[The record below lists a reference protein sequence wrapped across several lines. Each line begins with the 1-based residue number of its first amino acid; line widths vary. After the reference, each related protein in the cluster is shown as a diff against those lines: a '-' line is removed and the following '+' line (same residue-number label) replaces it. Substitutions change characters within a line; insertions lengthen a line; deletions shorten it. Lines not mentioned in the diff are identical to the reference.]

1 MKVLVNQDSKVLIP
15 NAEHKNFTET
25 NEVITYTES
34 EVTRFIQE
42 GNLAKER
49 QVINAKELITVRS
62 KVHEFFN
69 SQYTTG
75 DQEITT
81 SVEEINDMLR
91 DIGADE
97 LKRTW
102 SATVRIHVNLS
113 GIEASTKDEAIDMI
127 QDDINV
133 ELQSID
139 GDLWVDDIEVQEVIP
154 E

>member
-1 MKVLVNQDSKVLIP
+1 VNTISIT
-15 NAEHKNFTET
+15 NTET

-34 EVTRFIQE
+34 EVSRFIQE

-49 QVINAKELITVRS
+49 QVINAKELITLRT
-62 KVHEFFN
+62 KVYEFFN
-69 SQYTTG
+69 IQYSPG

-81 SVEEINDMLR
+81 SVEEINEMLH

-97 LKRTW
+97 LRRTW

-113 GIEASTKDEAIDMI
+113 GIEASTRDEVIDMI

>member
-1 MKVLVNQDSKVLIP
+1 VNTISIT
-15 NAEHKNFTET
+15 NAET

-34 EVTRFIQE
+34 EVSRFIQE

-49 QVINAKELITVRS
+49 QVENAKALIALRT
-62 KVHEFFN
+62 KVYEFFN
-69 SQYTTG
+69 IQYSPG
-75 DQEITT
+75 DQEITA
-81 SVEEINDMLR
+81 SVEEINEMLR

-97 LKRTW
+97 LRRTW
-102 SATVRIHVNLS
+102 SATVRIFVNLS
-113 GIEASTKDEAIDMI
+113 GIEASTRDEVIDMI

>member
-1 MKVLVNQDSKVLIP
+1 VNTISIT
-15 NAEHKNFTET
+15 NTET

-42 GNLAKER
+42 CNLAKER
-49 QVINAKELITVRS
+49 QVENVRALITVRS
-62 KVHEFFN
+62 KIHEFFN
-69 SQYTTG
+69 SQYSPG

-97 LKRTW
+97 LRRTW
-102 SATVRIHVNLS
+102 SASVRIYVNVS
-113 GIEASTKDEAIDMI
+113 GVEASNKDDVEDMI
-127 QDDINV
+127 RDDINV

-139 GDLWVDDIEVQEVIP
+139 GEIWVDDIEVNDISAE
-154 E
+154 

>member
-1 MKVLVNQDSKVLIP
+1 MNTIAVTNP
-15 NAEHKNFTET
+15 ET
-25 NEVITYTES
+25 NEVITYNEA
-34 EVTRFIQE
+34 EVLRFIKDRTHAQTE
-42 GNLAKER
+42 QAESIRK
-49 QVINAKELITVRS
+49 VIDIRS
-62 KVHEFFN
+62 KVYEFFN
-69 SQYTTG
+69 SQYSPG

-81 SVEEINDMLR
+81 SVEEINEMLR

-113 GIEASTKDEAIDMI
+113 GIEASTRDEVIDMI

>member
-1 MKVLVNQDSKVLIP
+1 MNTISV
-15 NAEHKNFTET
+15 T
-25 NEVITYTES
+25 NPESNDVVTYTEA
-34 EVTRFIQE
+34 EVLRFIQDRTHAQTQSQE
-42 GNLAKER
+42 STRK
-49 QVINAKELITVRS
+49 LIDIRN
-62 KVHEFFN
+62 KVYEFFN
-69 SQYTTG
+69 SQYSPG

-102 SATVRIHVNLS
+102 SASVRIYVNVS
-113 GIEASTKDEAIDMI
+113 GIEAATKDDVVDMI

-139 GDLWVDDIEVQEVIP
+139 GEIWVDDIEVNDVVP

>member
-1 MKVLVNQDSKVLIP
+1 MNTISIT
-15 NAEHKNFTET
+15 NTET

-49 QVINAKELITVRS
+49 QVENARALITVRS

-69 SQYTTG
+69 SQYSPG

-113 GIEASTKDEAIDMI
+113 GIEASSRDEAIDMI

>member
-1 MKVLVNQDSKVLIP
+1 
-15 NAEHKNFTET
+15 
-25 NEVITYTES
+25 
-34 EVTRFIQE
+34 
-42 GNLAKER
+42 
-49 QVINAKELITVRS
+49 
-62 KVHEFFN
+62 VHEFFN
-69 SQYTTG
+69 SQYSPG

-81 SVEEINDMLR
+81 SVEEINEMLR

-113 GIEASTKDEAIDMI
+113 GIEASTRDEVIDMI

>member
-1 MKVLVNQDSKVLIP
+1 MNTIAVTNP
-15 NAEHKNFTET
+15 ET
-25 NEVITYTES
+25 NEVITYNEA
-34 EVTRFIQE
+34 EVLRFIKDC
-42 GNLAKER
+42 NDAKER
-49 QVINAKELITVRS
+49 SQDSTRNVITIRS
-62 KVHEFFN
+62 KVYEFFN
-69 SQYTTG
+69 SQYSPG
-75 DQEITT
+75 DQDITT

-102 SATVRIHVNLS
+102 SATVRIYVNIS
-113 GIEASTKDEAIDMI
+113 GIEAASKDDAIDMI

-139 GDLWVDDIEVQEVIP
+139 GELWVDDIEVQDVVP

>member
-1 MKVLVNQDSKVLIP
+1 VNTISIT
-15 NAEHKNFTET
+15 NTET
-25 NEVITYTES
+25 NEVITYTET

-49 QVINAKELITVRS
+49 QAESIRKVIDIRS
-62 KVHEFFN
+62 KVYEFFN
-69 SQYTTG
+69 SQCSPG

-102 SATVRIHVNLS
+102 SASVRIYVNVS
-113 GIEASTKDEAIDMI
+113 GIEAASKDDVEDMI
-127 QDDINV
+127 RDDINV
-133 ELQSID
+133 ELQSVD
-139 GDLWVDDIEVQEVIP
+139 GEIWVDDIEVNDIIAE
-154 E
+154 

>member
-1 MKVLVNQDSKVLIP
+1 VNTITV
-15 NAEHKNFTET
+15 T
-25 NEVITYTES
+25 NPESNDAITYTET
-34 EVTRFIQE
+34 EVLRFIQDHTHI
-42 GNLAKER
+42 KER
-49 QVINAKELITVRS
+49 SRIQTEELIAARNTVY
-62 KVHEFFN
+62 KFFN
-69 SQYTTG
+69 NQYSPG

-113 GIEASTKDEAIDMI
+113 GIEASSKDEAIDMI

>member
-1 MKVLVNQDSKVLIP
+1 MNTISIT
-15 NAEHKNFTET
+15 NTET

>member
-1 MKVLVNQDSKVLIP
+1 VNTIAIT
-15 NAEHKNFTET
+15 NAET
-25 NEVITYTES
+25 NEVITYTEA
-34 EVTRFIQE
+34 EVQRFIKDCADAKTQSQE
-42 GNLAKER
+42 ATR
-49 QVINAKELITVRS
+49 SVINIRS
-62 KVHEFFN
+62 KVYEFFN
-69 SQYTTG
+69 SQYSPG

-97 LKRTW
+97 LRRTW
-102 SATVRIHVNLS
+102 SATVRIHVNIS
-113 GIEASTKDEAIDMI
+113 GVEASSKDDAIDMI

-139 GDLWVDDIEVQEVIP
+139 GDLWVDDIEVQDVVP